1 MLRKVR
7 NTYRLLQAV
16 GQNLIEWRKGV
27 WSRLK
32 DLPLAAL
39 RPADL
44 GNASTNSFTCHVFGK
59 LSYTALNHAPI
70 FSTLLLDIVLH
81 FVLFPKDAMG
91 IIFYNL
97 LQNRR
102 I

>member
-27 WSRLK
+27 WFRLK

-39 RPADL
+39 RPAHL
-44 GNASTNSFTCHVFGK
+44 GNVSKNSFTCLVFGK
-59 LSYTALNHAPI
+59 LSYTALNHGPI
-70 FSTLLLDIVLH
+70 CFFFLPDIVLH
-81 FVLFPKDAMG
+81 FALFPKDVIG
-91 IIFYNL
+91 IIFYSL